1 MALKDIFV
9 RTEPRRRHYGVALFI
24 GLISGVVSAFVKWGA
39 EVPLPPRSPVDMFT
53 SACGPESLIRAAGQI
68 DCSRNFLN
76 PPYIFLR
83 DWLGLAD
90 PNAAVYTFAGHVF
103 NWVGVTH
110 IIFSIVFAVGY
121 CVVAEVFPK
130 IKLWQGLL
138 AGALAQLFVH
148 MISFPLMGLTPPLFE
163 LPWYENVSEI
173 FGHLVWFWSIEII
186 RRDLRNRITHEPD
199 AEVSL
204 NSAFR

>member
-110 IIFSIVFAVGY
+110 IIFSIVFAVG
-121 CVVAEVFPK
+121 
-130 IKLWQGLL
+130 
-138 AGALAQLFVH
+138 
-148 MISFPLMGLTPPLFE
+148 
-163 LPWYENVSEI
+163 
-173 FGHLVWFWSIEII
+173 
-186 RRDLRNRITHEPD
+186 
-199 AEVSL
+199 
-204 NSAFR
+204 